1 MLIGMA
7 LLLLVPCLLA
17 RRGSGSRWTWFGGS
31 GLFLLAFSFGS
42 AFATF
47 GGEEVRVAI
56 GAYHTM
62 TETLIGTTTWTFV
75 GALGFMLAG
84 FLYKQEQEVRSLLG
98 K

>member
-1 MLIGMA
+1 MLLGMA
-7 LLLLVPCLLA
+7 LLLLVPGLLA

-31 GLFLLAFSFGS
+31 GVFLLAFTLGS
-42 AFATF
+42 AFAIF
-47 GGEEVRVAI
+47 GGEQARVAI

-62 TETLIGTTTWTFV
+62 TETLIGTTSWTFV

-84 FLYKQEQEVRSLLG
+84 FSYKQEQGVRGLLG

>member
-1 MLIGMA
+1 MSIGMA
-7 LLLLVPCLLA
+7 LLFLVPCLLA
-17 RRGSGSRWTWFGGS
+17 RQGSGSRLIWFGGS
-31 GLFLLAFSFGS
+31 GVFLLAFTLGS

-47 GGEEVRVAI
+47 GGEQVRVAI
-56 GAYHTM
+56 GAYHAM
-62 TETLIGTTTWTFV
+62 TETLIGTTSWTFV